1 MTAGSLR
8 ATVPG
13 MTARR
18 LLPLLALALACAP
31 KFLQGTEIRDTPDTR
46 AVASTLEAYR
56 QAMEKLDPQAVMALV
71 APDYFDGAGTPDPV
85 DDVDR
90 AGLEK
95 RLHDLANVTALRLQ
109 LTVRDIQVKGDQGLA
124 EVFFDQYY
132 RVNTPNGPVA
142 RHDADVHRMALKKVQ
157 GAWKFTSG
165 L

>member
-1 MTAGSLR
+1 
-8 ATVPG
+8 
-13 MTARR
+13 
-18 LLPLLALALACAP
+18 
-31 KFLQGTEIRDTPDTR
+31 
-46 AVASTLEAYR
+46 
-56 QAMEKLDPQAVMALV
+56 MEKLDPQAVMALV
-71 APDYFDGAGTPDPV
+71 APDYFDGAGTPDSV

>member
-1 MTAGSLR
+1 MT
-8 ATVPG
+8 P
-13 MTARR
+13 RR
-18 LLPLLALALACAP
+18 LLPLLVLTLACGP

-46 AVASTLEAYR
+46 AIANALEAYR
-56 QAMEKLDPQAVMALV
+56 QAMEKRDPQEVLALV
-71 APDYFDGAGTPDPV
+71 APNYFDNSGTPDPA
-85 DDVDR
+85 DDIDR

-95 RLHDLANVTALRLQ
+95 RLEDLTNVLALRLQ
-109 LTVRDIQVKGDQGLA
+109 LTVRDIQVKGDQGRA

-142 RHDADVHRMALKKVQ
+142 RHDADVHRLTLQKLA